1 MTCGSGPG
9 ACGGG
14 QCSGG
19 LLRKEFGIDAAVV
32 GDRHRA
38 GQVAFLQISLRNV
51 RRGDVA
57 YITKGML
64 HSIRAVTD
72 LHFIEVQIGDELSED
87 DIQRFI
93 SRPGGAYN

>member
-1 MTCGSGPG
+1 MDGTGD
-9 ACGGG
+9 
-14 QCSGG
+14 
-19 LLRKEFGIDAAVV
+19 LLID
-32 GDRHRA
+32 GH
-38 GQVAFLQISLRNV
+38 IRNV

-87 DIQRFI
+87 DIQRFDWDW
-93 SRPGGAYN
+93 